1 MNSLVEKITN
11 FTTTIFDQ
19 FGLDQFAF
27 QGPLIISI
35 IVVYF
40 LRNKSPYLW
49 TFIIG
54 SCANVFLNK
63 ILKLFFRQDL
73 PTNPVISSLEPQ
85 SFYTGEEQYGM
96 PSGHM
101 QIAAFALVYYY
112 LLKRNWT
119 ITMIF
124 LLITILTFYQR
135 LISRHH
141 TVEQLLAGLTVGSI
155 FAYMLFSGLNRYLS
169 KKEFV

>member
-1 MNSLVEKITN
+1 MDKSMNSLAII
-11 FTTTIFDQ
+11 FTSLHQ
-19 FGLDQFAF
+19 LVDQFAF
-27 QGPLIISI
+27 NGPFIISI
-35 IVVYF
+35 IVLYF
-40 LRNKSPYLW
+40 LRNNSYYLYA
-49 TFIIG
+49 FILG

-63 ILKLFFRQDL
+63 ILKLFFKQDR
-73 PTNPVISSLEPQ
+73 PDGAVISALEPQ

-112 LLKRNWT
+112 LMKRNWT
-119 ITMIF
+119 ITIIL

-135 LISRHH
+135 FISRHH
-141 TVEQLLAGLTVGSI
+141 TVEQLFAGLTVGSV
-155 FAYMLFSGLNRYLS
+155 FAYVLFSGLNRYLS

>member
-1 MNSLVEKITN
+1 MDMLTGRLAIIFTSLHQLVDHIGFN
-11 FTTTIFDQ
+11 
-19 FGLDQFAF
+19 
-27 QGPLIISI
+27 GPIIISI
-35 IVVYF
+35 IVLYF
-40 LRNKSPYLW
+40 LRKNSSYLYA
-49 TFIIG
+49 FILG

-63 ILKLFFRQDL
+63 ILKIFFRQNRPDGA
-73 PTNPVISSLEPQ
+73 VISDQEPS

-119 ITMIF
+119 ITMIL

-135 LISRHH
+135 LVSRHH
-141 TVEQLLAGLTVGSI
+141 TIEQLFTGLTVGSV
-155 FAYMLFSGLNRYLS
+155 FAYLLFGGLNRYLS